1 MNFVI
6 SNQPLFFK
14 ECLNFLELSFLYE
27 EKGLDSYSLNNDM
40 NADLDQ
46 RYEEILNYHKAV
58 MSRFLKEV
66 KDKQPLRNLCR
77 TIYLEDYM
85 GSTSLLK
92 ELQRSL
98 KVFDIRSTTATTW
111 RKMWKEDIWHVENTK
126 GIFSQK
132 RHSQPPTLEDVI
144 DILNPLDIQEE
155 SKWELIKIIADPTLA
170 DQLLEDLKRLQAI
183 VEEEF
188 LKIESL
194 YQVQLDKLRN
204 FDLEKLFTEGLAQLL
219 GPEILEKIKKSS
231 AIYVNLDTTY
241 IMALVIEDITTP
253 GEIYQSMGLLF
264 LDTMLVSR
272 DLEHI
277 RNILYN
283 QCKAL
288 GEKTR
293 FNIVLELLKGPKY
306 VKELASILDLSS
318 PTLSHHLQALVNANL
333 LTVDVVENK
342 TYYGVD
348 RASVRN
354 LGQSLMDLAEAF
366 MEA

>member
-6 SNQPLFFK
+6 SDQPLFFK

-27 EKGLDSYSLNNDM
+27 DKGLDSYSLNNDM

-46 RYEEILNYHKAV
+46 RYEDILNYHKAV
-58 MSRFLKEV
+58 MRRFLKKV
-66 KDKQPLRNLCR
+66 KDKQQLRNLCR
-77 TIYLEDYM
+77 PIYLEDYM

-98 KVFDIRSTTATTW
+98 KIFDIRSITGKTW
-111 RKMWKEDIWHVENTK
+111 KKMWREDIWQIENT
-126 GIFSQK
+126 ISVFSQK
-132 RHSQPPTLEDVI
+132 RHFQTPTLEDVI
-144 DILNPLDIQEE
+144 DILNPLEIPEE
-155 SKWELIKIIADPTLA
+155 SKWELIKIIADSTYA
-170 DQLLEDLKRLQAI
+170 DLLLEDLKSLQAI

-188 LKIESL
+188 SKIKSL
-194 YQVQLDKLRN
+194 YEVQLDKLKN

-231 AIYVNLDTTY
+231 AIYVNLDTSY
-241 IMALVIEDITTP
+241 IIALAIEDITAL
-253 GEIYQSMGLLF
+253 GEIYESMGLLF
-264 LDTMLVSR
+264 LDAMLVSR

-318 PTLSHHLQALVNANL
+318 PTLSHHLQALVNAEL

-342 TYYGVD
+342 TYYRVD
-348 RASVRN
+348 RASIRH
-354 LGQSLMDLAEAF
+354 LGQSLIDLAEEST
-366 MEA
+366 EA